1 MLENTWTHFYF
12 IFSIELRKHVVFGSE
27 GEDVEGTDYDANIV
41 PEADVKDD
49 KEDEFKKVLL

>member
-1 MLENTWTHFYF
+1 MFYF
-12 IFSIELRKHVVFGSE
+12 YVIFSIELRKHVVFGSE
-27 GEDVEGTDYDANIV
+27 GEDGESTDYDATIV